1 MRAYVEVEKEGDAF
15 YYGPFDSVRD
25 AQAAAQKFRKEN
37 RCRDLTVNVLDEAE
51 LSATYEKCG
60 PALIFSPIMLGP
72 RPME

>member
-1 MRAYVEVEKEGDAF
+1 MRAYVGVEMSGDAF

-25 AQAAAQKFRKEN
+25 AHAAAQKFKKN
-37 RCRDLTVNVLDEAE
+37 RRRDLKVNVWDEAE
-51 LSATYEKCG
+51 LFATYVKYG